1 MDAIISL
8 GWTKE
13 KPCCMGCYSGI
24 DAEKAL
30 AQDIAPQVSLALQ
43 TMLADRQEINRTQI
57 TSDLC

>member
-24 DAEKAL
+24 DAEKAM
-30 AQDIAPQVSLALQ
+30 AQDIAPLVSLALQ
-43 TMLADRQEINRTQI
+43 TMLADRQEINRHK
-57 TSDLC
+57 